1 MRNSKSAG
9 ECWLLNELSTWRH
22 IHCLAFAV
30 AEVELGKSFVLQE
43 GCSAVVVRV
52 LDGIAV
58 VQEVGNIA
66 VAR

>member
-1 MRNSKSAG
+1 M
-9 ECWLLNELSTWRH
+9 LNELSTWRH